1 VTTAAEPTCD
11 LTTLLAAAL
20 AGTLTEAQAAALPR
34 LGPEAIIAFA
44 MAMAGR
50 VAGLLGAAAAAA
62 AAAVSA
68 AASTPSGMKPVYEKP
83 TADKR
88 RRKTPGAKPGHPGSR
103 RKPPVAIDHKVE
115 HRLDACPCCGG
126 GLQRCDGTRT
136 RLIEDIPVDIKPEV
150 TEHTIHRDYCPNC
163 KKRVEPT
170 VPDAMPG
177 ATLGHHAVALSGFF
191 HYGLGVSIGQARDLL
206 GGHLQMDVTA
216 GGLVSAW
223 QRMAGALAPWYE
235 QIHRQLLDT
244 ACLHADETGWRVD
257 GTTHWLWCFCDRDTC
272 FYMIDRSRGGPA
284 LKRFFDEAFEGTL
297 VTDFWA
303 AYDAVIADDRQVC
316 LPHLLR
322 ELVKVDERNA
332 TPEWVA
338 FSKKLKRLLRDGIRL
353 RKRPDFTP
361 EKYRTRI
368 DLIDR
373 RLAALATATYD
384 DPDAGRLA
392 KRLGRFQDYY
402 FTFLEKP
409 HVPADNNHAER
420 QIRPAVIQRK
430 NILCNRSA
438 DGAEVQGVLM
448 SVFRTLKL
456 RGHDPTR
463 TIAAALREFVRTGK
477 LPPLPGPAVADG

>member
-1 VTTAAEPTCD
+1 MTSAAEPSWD
-11 LTTLLAAAL
+11 LSTLLRAAL
-20 AGTLTEAQAAALPR
+20 DGTLTEAQAAALPA
-34 LGPEAIIAFA
+34 LGPEAIVAFA
-44 MAMAGR
+44 MAMASR

-62 AAAVSA
+62 AAAVS
-68 AASTPSGMKPVYEKP
+68 TPSGMTPVYQKP
-83 TADKR
+83 AADKR
-88 RRKTPGAKPGHPGSR
+88 RRKTPGAKVGHKGAR
-103 RKPPVAIDHKVE
+103 RKPPVAIDRKVE

-126 GLQRCDGTRT
+126 GLQRCDRTRT
-136 RLIEDIPVDIKPEV
+136 RLIEDVPVDIRPEV

-163 KKRVEPT
+163 KKHVEPA

-177 ATLGHHAVALSGFF
+177 ATLGHHAIALSGFF
-191 HYGLGVSIGQARDLL
+191 HYGLGVSIQQARELL
-206 GGHLQMDVTA
+206 GGHLQMDITA

-223 QRMAGALAPWYE
+223 RRMAGALAPWYE
-235 QIHRQLLDT
+235 QVHQQLLAT

-257 GTTHWLWCFCDRDTC
+257 GQTHWLWCFCDRTTC
-272 FYMIDRSRGGPA
+272 LYMIDRSRGGPA
-284 LKRFFDEAFEGTL
+284 LKRFFDEAFDGTL

-322 ELVKVDERNA
+322 ELVKVDERNQS
-332 TPEWVA
+332 PEWVA
-338 FSKKLKRLLRDGIRL
+338 FSKKLKRLLTDGIRL
-353 RKRPDFTP
+353 RKRADFTP
-361 EKYRTRI
+361 ERYRSRI

-384 DPDAGRLA
+384 DPDANRLA

-402 FTFLEKP
+402 FTFLDKP

-438 DGAEVQGVLM
+438 DGAEVQAVLM
-448 SVFRTLKL
+448 SICRTLRL

-463 TIAAALREFVRTGK
+463 TIAAALREFVLTGK

>member
-1 VTTAAEPTCD
+1 VTTAAAEPSWD
-11 LTTLLAAAL
+11 LPTLLTAAL
-20 AGTLTEAQAAALPR
+20 AGTLTEAQAAALPA
-34 LGPEAIIAFA
+34 LGAEAIVAFA

-62 AAAVSA
+62 AAAVS
-68 AASTPSGMKPVYEKP
+68 TPSGMKPVYQKP
-83 TADKR
+83 AVDKR
-88 RRKTPGAKPGHPGSR
+88 RRKAPGAKPGHKGAR
-103 RKPPVAIDHKVE
+103 RKVPVTVDRKVE

-126 GLQRCDGTRT
+126 GLQRCDRTRT
-136 RLIEDIPVDIKPEV
+136 RLIEEIPQDIKPEV
-150 TEHTIHRDYCPNC
+150 TEHTIHRDYCPKC
-163 KKRVEPT
+163 KKHVEPV

-177 ATLGHHAVALSGFF
+177 ATLGHHAVALSSFF
-191 HYGLGVSIGQARDLL
+191 HYGLGVSIGQARELL

-235 QIHRQLLDT
+235 QIHQQLLAT

-257 GTTHWLWCFCDRDTC
+257 GQTHWLWCFCDQITC
-272 FYMIDRSRGGPA
+272 LYMIDRSRGGPA

-322 ELVKVDERNA
+322 ELVKVDERNQS
-332 TPEWVA
+332 PEWVA

-353 RKRPDFTP
+353 RKRADFTP
-361 EKYRTRI
+361 ERYRSRI

-384 DPDAGRLA
+384 DPDAARLA

-402 FTFLEKP
+402 FTFLAKP
-409 HVPADNNHAER
+409 HVPPDNNHAER

-430 NILCNRSA
+430 TILCNRSPE
-438 DGAEVQGVLM
+438 GAEVQAVLM
-448 SVFRTLKL
+448 SIFRTLKL
-456 RGHDPTR
+456 RGHDPTK
-463 TIAAALREFVRTGK
+463 TIAAALREFLLTGK

>member
-1 VTTAAEPTCD
+1 MTTAAEPTWD
-11 LTTLLAAAL
+11 LTTLLTAAL
-20 AGTLTEAQAAALPR
+20 AGTLTEAQAAALPA
-34 LGPEAIIAFA
+34 LGPEAVVAFA

-50 VAGLLGAAAAAA
+50 VAGLLGAAATAAA
-62 AAAVSA
+62 AAI
-68 AASTPSGMKPVYEKP
+68 STPSGMRPVYEKA

-88 RRKTPGAKPGHPGSR
+88 RRKTPGAKPGHKGSR

-115 HRLDACPCCGG
+115 HRLGACPCCGG
-126 GLQRCDGTRT
+126 VLQRCNGTRT

-150 TEHTIHRDYCPNC
+150 TEHTIHRDYCPKC
-163 KKRVEPT
+163 KKHREPV

-177 ATLGHHAVALSGFF
+177 ATLGHRAVALSGFF
-191 HYGLGVSIGQARDLL
+191 HYGLGVSIQQARDLL
-206 GGHLQMDVTA
+206 GGHLQMEVTA

-235 QIHRQLLDT
+235 QIHQQLLDT

-257 GTTHWLWCFCDRDTC
+257 GKTHWLWCFCDRTTC
-272 FYMIDRSRGGPA
+272 LYMIDRSRGGPA

-316 LPHLLR
+316 LPHLFR
-322 ELVKVDERNA
+322 ELAKVDERNA
-332 TPEWVA
+332 TPEWLA

-353 RKRPDFTP
+353 RKRADFTP
-361 EKYRTRI
+361 DKYRSRI

-384 DPDAGRLA
+384 DPDASRLA

-402 FTFLEKP
+402 FTFLERP
-409 HVPADNNHAER
+409 EVPADNNHAER

-448 SVFRTLKL
+448 SIFRTLKL